1 MSKKPK
7 RLTSS
12 RRRMPSDSKNTT
24 TTKKRLIF
32 TFACRGRLERYGGC
46 TAASSPFIQTCQCSF
61 SEEKT
66 EQYLQTCAIA

>member
-24 TTKKRLIF
+24 TKKRLIF
-32 TFACRGRLERYGGC
+32 MFACRGRLERYGGC

-61 SEEKT
+61 SEKKD
-66 EQYLQTCAIA
+66 